1 MRGRALLQ
9 PRGGY
14 SSLFGLGQSHPSFIR
29 VRPTNTAICY
39 RPYVHRQMGH
49 RRYSTIVD
57 AGVSTAAAEQ
67 DEDGGNGPMNAYE
80 VTDRSRPAD
89 QAVHGTVGNSPPYG
103 SAAVYPM
110 YRSVPV
116 GFQHGPPMP
125 SAWQSGV
132 DDYYGRYGY
141 QQQQQHVSAKHD
153 KIDWQKIGILALFK
167 IGLAKIKAFS
177 FLKILFLLV
186 FKLKLFLIA
195 VFFKFLLILKLMKL
209 VKLMTIPMLLA
220 MFLPMMSSLASPTV
234 IGGLLSLP
242 NRIIDFLT
250 QPVYAPAAIA
260 ATHKHTVSAEAAKT
274 NANAGG
280 GSSSKPDDPSTPGH
294 RRRRLNAIDPALDA
308 FWNVLD
314 SEKCVERIA
323 CRVAVV
329 ERIGILPAW
338 INW

>member
-1 MRGRALLQ
+1 MHTQ
-9 PRGGY
+9 
-14 SSLFGLGQSHPSFIR
+14 
-29 VRPTNTAICY
+29 T
-39 RPYVHRQMGH
+39 GH
-49 RRYSTIVD
+49 RGYSTIVD
-57 AGVSTAAAEQ
+57 AGVSTAVAEQ
-67 DEDGGNGPMNAYE
+67 DEDGGNGAMNAYE
-80 VTDRSRPAD
+80 VTDRSRPAE
-89 QAVHGTVGNSPPYG
+89 QAIHGTMGSGPPYG

-132 DDYYGRYGY
+132 PPIGVDNYYGRYGY
-141 QQQQQHVSAKHD
+141 QHQQQQQQQYMNAKHD

-167 IGLAKIKAFS
+167 IGLAKLKAFS

-209 VKLMTIPMLLA
+209 VKLMTIPVLLA
-220 MFLPMMSSLASPTV
+220 MFMPIMSSLSSPTI

-250 QPVYAPAAIA
+250 QPVYAPAALA
-260 ATHKHTVSAEAAKT
+260 ATHKHTVPADTGAEAAKT

-280 GSSSKPDDPSTPGH
+280 GSSSKPDSPSH
-294 RRRRLNAIDPALDA
+294 RRRRLNAIDA
-308 FWNVLD
+308 FRNVLD
-314 SEKCVERIA
+314 SEKCVERLA